1 MKPIL
6 SATPLFV
13 TNTPSN
19 KSKLHARVLSSSLLR
34 LQGSVSGS
42 SRTSQT
48 EEHTRSEE
56 TDQQNNAHNND
67 NDKSVARLLT
77 EDGDEH
83 LHLGV
88 SNNVTGNHRVS
99 STLLDLRGGSIQSTI
114 LRVDM
119 NTLRERVTNIISIEL
134 ILALSTLAGSKDLRH
149 LLVHLEHHIR
159 LRISEI
165 SGSKR
170 HTRHLV
176 VGPHIVDTGQ
186 LPLVGRVI
194 QVSTGRITSSSLL
207 GADASLFAHLLS
219 NYISKTINTF
229 YFPRK

>member
-1 MKPIL
+1 
-6 SATPLFV
+6 
-13 TNTPSN
+13 
-19 KSKLHARVLSSSLLR
+19 
-34 LQGSVSGS
+34 
-42 SRTSQT
+42 
-48 EEHTRSEE
+48 
-56 TDQQNNAHNND
+56 
-67 NDKSVARLLT
+67 
-77 EDGDEH
+77 
-83 LHLGV
+83 
-88 SNNVTGNHRVS
+88 
-99 STLLDLRGGSIQSTI
+99 
-114 LRVDM
+114 M
-119 NTLRERVTNIISIEL
+119 NTLRERVTNIVSIEL

-207 GADASLFAHLLS
+207 GADAPLFAHLLS